1 MDLGDLGGE
10 IFTTE
15 VLVVHCHTKK
25 IGYVWAGLV
34 RKSPPQISLIQVKE
48 S

>member
-15 VLVVHCHTKK
+15 VLVVHCHTRKLDMS
-25 IGYVWAGLV
+25 GLV
-34 RKSPPQISLIQVKE
+34 
-48 S
+48 